1 MNRATPLILAIALFM
16 QMMDSTVIATALPA
30 IAKDIGSDPIAL
42 KLAMTSYLVA
52 LAMFIPV
59 SGWMGDRFGAK
70 RVFASSIVVFVAGS
84 IMCAFADSL
93 PTFVVYRFLQGM
105 GGAMMMPLARVIL
118 ARTTPRNDLIRAMSW
133 LTIPA
138 LVGPLAG
145 PPVGGFLTT
154 YLSWHW
160 IFFINVPIGVAG
172 VAAVLAYLPALPSAF
187 VRPMDWPGFILAGL
201 AFSGMLFG
209 LSVVSQPILPPIYGI
224 SATLVGFAAG
234 LGYIWHARRTE
245 HPILQL
251 DLFQYP
257 LFRTGIAGGFI
268 FRIAMGATPF
278 LLPLM
283 LQLGFGLTP
292 FQSGLITFYS
302 AVGAII
308 AKFTAPLVYARLGF
322 KSVALIA
329 TFASFGVM
337 IGVGFFQPETAVW
350 LMAATL
356 LTMGIIRSTFMSG
369 LNVMAFA
376 EVDESENGQAAALSS
391 VGTQLS
397 FALGIAIG
405 GACLE
410 FFASQ
415 HGGPPSVRDFH
426 WSIYVVASLSL
437 FAFIPFRHI
446 TRATGADVTGQAHRR
461 HVQSRRKQA
470 RAKAL
475 DLNER

>member
-30 IAKDIGSDPIAL
+30 IAIDIGTDPIAL

-59 SGWMGDRFGAK
+59 SGWMGERFGVK
-70 RVFASSIVVFVAGS
+70 RVFAASILVFVAGS
-84 IMCAFADSL
+84 ILCAFADSL
-93 PTFVVYRFLQGM
+93 GTFVVYRFVQGM

-118 ARTTPRNDLIRAMSW
+118 ARTTPRNELIRAMSW

-138 LVGPLAG
+138 LIGPLAG

-154 YLSWHW
+154 YFSWHW
-160 IFFINVPIGVAG
+160 IFFINVPIGLVG
-172 VAAVLAYLPALPSAF
+172 VAAVAIFLPGLPSTL
-187 VRPMDWPGFILAGL
+187 VRPMDWPGFFLASIS
-201 AFSGMLFG
+201 FSGLLFG
-209 LSVVSQPILPPIYGI
+209 LSVVSQPILPAGYGI
-224 SATLVGFAAG
+224 TATLLGLLAG
-234 LGYIWHARRTE
+234 LGYIWHALRAE
-245 HPILQL
+245 HPLLQL
-251 DLFQYP
+251 SLFQYP

-283 LQLGFGLTP
+283 LQLGFGLSP

-302 AVGAII
+302 AVGAIA

-322 KSVALIA
+322 KPVALIA
-329 TFASFGVM
+329 TFASFLVM
-337 IGVGFFQPETAVW
+337 TGIGFFQPATPVW
-350 LMAATL
+350 IMAATL
-356 LTMGIIRSTFMSG
+356 LTMGTIRSTFMSG
-369 LNVMAFA
+369 LNVMSFA

-410 FFASQ
+410 FFSSQ
-415 HGGPPSVRDFH
+415 HAGPPSVADFH
-426 WSIYVVASLSL
+426 FSIYVVAAISL
-437 FAFIPFRHI
+437 FAFIPFRRI

-461 HVQSRRKQA
+461 ELQSRRKQA
-470 RAKAL
+470 RAQAL
-475 DLNER
+475 DLNDR